1 MIPRGTDWRFEA
13 KDRIDIDPVAIN
25 DANETRKINPIE
37 LIDKVS
43 VRGKEILTTRASKT
57 IFNLGENLG
66 KRPDLTTKGTCIRTC
81 ILAPKI
87 TPMAIPK
94 IPNCLARKIIPTTI
108 PALYKRGA
116 TA

>member
-43 VRGKEILTTRASKT
+43 VRGKEILITRVIKEKSR
-57 IFNLGENLG
+57 IGENRGNSPL
-66 KRPDLTTKGTCIRTC
+66 RTTNGTWIRTC

-87 TPMAIPK
+87 TPRAIPK
-94 IPNCLARKIIPTTI
+94 IPNCLAR
-108 PALYKRGA
+108 
-116 TA
+116 